1 MEPTILLL
9 LVEEEDAIQML
20 LEHTLTDKGFGLV
33 IASGGEQAIAELDA
47 DATRFRAVVT
57 DIKFTPGPTGWE
69 VARHA
74 RRLVPEM
81 PVVYM
86 TGGSGHDWEAEGV
99 PNSILVFKPFAPA
112 QIISAVTTLLNGAG
126 SS

>member
-1 MEPTILLL
+1 
-9 LVEEEDAIQML
+9 
-20 LEHTLTDKGFGLV
+20 
-33 IASGGEQAIAELDA
+33 
-47 DATRFRAVVT
+47 
-57 DIKFTPGPTGWE
+57 
-69 VARHA
+69 
-74 RRLVPEM
+74 M

-99 PNSILVFKPFAPA
+99 PNSILVPKPFAPA